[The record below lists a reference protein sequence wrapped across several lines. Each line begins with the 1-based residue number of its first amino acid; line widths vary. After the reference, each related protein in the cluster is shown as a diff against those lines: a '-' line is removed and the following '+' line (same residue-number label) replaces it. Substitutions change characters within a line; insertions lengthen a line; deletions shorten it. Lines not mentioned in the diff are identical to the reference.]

1 MKVKTESEVAQLSP
15 TLHDP
20 MDYSRPGSSIHGIFQ
35 ARVLEG
41 GAIAFSNTILNTQQ
55 IQSYF
60 IMLGIT
66 WFVRLYVLILTG
78 TQMEVLYRNNN
89 QESQLCISIL
99 ANNWFS
105 VYRINDQSTLL
116 TAYIHFRLLEDT
128 LYKSMGFS
136 CFSCQVVKGLNP
148 NISIQQ
154 LFQACCSVL
163 LVGILKAKS
172 TNFSEL
178 LLKCEKIHY
187 FQ

>member
-1 MKVKTESEVAQLSP
+1 MCK
-15 TLHDP
+15 
-20 MDYSRPGSSIHGIFQ
+20 
-35 ARVLEG
+35 
-41 GAIAFSNTILNTQQ
+41 AFNTIANTQQ
-55 IQSYF
+55 IQTYF

-78 TQMEVLYRNNN
+78 TQMEVLYKNNN
-89 QESQLCISIL
+89 QQSQLCLSIL
-99 ANNWFS
+99 VNNCFS
-105 VYRINDQSTLL
+105 VHRIKDQSTLL

-136 CFSCQVVKGLNP
+136 SFSCHVVKGLNS
-148 NISIQQ
+148 NITIQQ

-163 LVGILKAKS
+163 LGILKAKS

-178 LLKCEKIHY
+178 LLKHEKIHN